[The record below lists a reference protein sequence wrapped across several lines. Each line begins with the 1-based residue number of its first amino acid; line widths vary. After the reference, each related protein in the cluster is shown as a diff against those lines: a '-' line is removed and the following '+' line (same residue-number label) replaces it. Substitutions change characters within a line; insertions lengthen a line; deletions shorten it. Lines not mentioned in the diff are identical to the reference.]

1 MAVASDCHPPRSIIF
16 SSESP
21 ASNRS
26 IAAPTRNECPDK
38 SVGGGALFDEDE
50 LKVLTES
57 AMAVGYSDVV
67 AEEVARAVLEH
78 RRVMLSYHEVYMQDQ
93 EHYVNRGRAR
103 RHTVD
108 DLIVA
113 YEALQDDS
121 RPLTPQQQMIIK
133 TVMDQGQ
140 VGDVMRDTTGEY
152 LLGLERYLRRSS
164 SRVLKAVRLS

>member
-1 MAVASDCHPPRSIIF
+1 MATERQLQVNRQNSRYSTGPKTAEGKAASRANAIKHGLSGSAI
-16 SSESP
+16 
-21 ASNRS
+21 
-26 IAAPTRNECPDK
+26 
-38 SVGGGALFDEDE
+38 FDEDE
-50 LKVLTES
+50 LKILTES
-57 AMAVGYSDVV
+57 AMAVGYSAVA

-78 RRVMLSYHEVYMQDQ
+78 RRVMLSYHEVYTQDQ
-93 EHYVNRGRAR
+93 EHYVTRGRTR

-121 RPLTPQQQMIIK
+121 RPLTAHHQMVVK

-140 VGDVMRDTTGEY
+140 LGDVMRDTTGEY

>member
-1 MAVASDCHPPRSIIF
+1 MTTERQRQANRQNSRHSTGPKTAEGKIASQANATKHGLSGSAV
-16 SSESP
+16 
-21 ASNRS
+21 
-26 IAAPTRNECPDK
+26 
-38 SVGGGALFDEDE
+38 FDEDE
-50 LKVLTES
+50 LKALTES
-57 AMAVGYSDVV
+57 AMAVGYSAVA

-78 RRVMLSYHEVYMQDQ
+78 RRVMQSYHEVYTQDQ
-93 EHYVNRGRAR
+93 EHYVSRGRTR

-121 RPLTPQQQMIIK
+121 RPLTPHQQMIVK

-140 VGDVMRDTTGEY
+140 LGDVMRDTTGEY

>member
-1 MAVASDCHPPRSIIF
+1 MATERQRQANRQNSRHSTGPKTAEGKAASRTNAIKHGLSG
-16 SSESP
+16 S
-21 ASNRS
+21 A
-26 IAAPTRNECPDK
+26 
-38 SVGGGALFDEDE
+38 VFDEDE
-50 LKVLTES
+50 LKALTES
-57 AMAVGYSDVV
+57 ALAVGYSAIA

-78 RRVMLSYHEVYMQDQ
+78 RRVMLSYHEVYTQDQ
-93 EHYVNRGRAR
+93 EHYENRGRTR

-121 RPLTPQQQMIIK
+121 SPLTPNQQIIVK

-140 VGDVMRDTTGEY
+140 LGDVMRDTTGEH

-164 SRVLKAVRLS
+164 SRVLKAVRLI

>member
-1 MAVASDCHPPRSIIF
+1 MSTERQRQANQQNSRHSTGPKTGEGKAASRTNAIKHGLS
-16 SSESP
+16 
-21 ASNRS
+21 
-26 IAAPTRNECPDK
+26 
-38 SVGGGALFDEDE
+38 GGAVFDED
-50 LKVLTES
+50 VLRALSES
-57 AMAVGYSDVV
+57 ALTVGYSAVA
-67 AEEVARAVLEH
+67 AEEVGRAVLEH
-78 RRVMLSYHEVYMQDQ
+78 RWVMQSYHEVYTQDQ
-93 EHYVNRGRAR
+93 ERYVNRGRTR

-121 RPLTPQQQMIIK
+121 RPLTAHQKMIVK

-140 VGDVMRDTTGEY
+140 LGDVMRDTTGEY

>member
-1 MAVASDCHPPRSIIF
+1 MTTERQRQANRQNSRHSTGPKTAEGKAASRANATKHGLSGRAV
-16 SSESP
+16 
-21 ASNRS
+21 
-26 IAAPTRNECPDK
+26 
-38 SVGGGALFDEDE
+38 FDEDE
-50 LKVLTES
+50 LKILTES
-57 AMAVGYSDVV
+57 AMAVGYSAFA

-78 RRVMLSYHEVYMQDQ
+78 RRVMLSYHEVYTQDQ
-93 EHYVNRGRAR
+93 ERYMHRGRTR

-121 RPLTPQQQMIIK
+121 RPLTAHQQMTIK

-140 VGDVMRDTTGEY
+140 LGDVMRDTTGEY

>member
-1 MAVASDCHPPRSIIF
+1 MH
-16 SSESP
+16 
-21 ASNRS
+21 
-26 IAAPTRNECPDK
+26 
-38 SVGGGALFDEDE
+38 
-50 LKVLTES
+50 
-57 AMAVGYSDVV
+57 
-67 AEEVARAVLEH
+67 
-78 RRVMLSYHEVYMQDQ
+78 
-93 EHYVNRGRAR
+93 RGRTR

-121 RPLTPQQQMIIK
+121 RPLTAHQQMTIK

-140 VGDVMRDTTGEY
+140 LGDVMRDTTGEY